1 VGLLRVSIEE
11 TQNPLTN
18 STPAAAHLINNTEL
32 AETERRILEYQE
44 QNADFIAQKAARQAS
59 DRTSAMAREEAARKE
74 RQLAAKQAQEEEEEL
89 LRRMETLKQQAFESI
104 ARGETG
110 TEYYKEMEKLRAG
123 AEEQSAANHRL
134 RKKAARSGTQTDT
147 IQHAPTSPSYAGPF
161 VPLPFSYFP
170 SPAERHLRPDLSAIP
185 TLPEMGTLSS
195 EGVESPRYR
204 DIDYIDRQLKAHETW
219 SRVRAGGFD
228 IREIWDRDLRSA
240 LEGLLVP
247 LVSWLMTE
255 ITMKCHYALMGEM
268 LPSFHSILPVDV
280 WTLLLGFLAG
290 PSCLQYAV
298 SLVLLTT

>member
-1 VGLLRVSIEE
+1 MGLLRVSIEE
-11 TQNPLTN
+11 MQTPLTN

-74 RQLAAKQAQEEEEEL
+74 RQLAAKQAQEEEEDL

-134 RKKAARSGTQTDT
+134 RKKAARSGTQVDT
-147 IQHAPTSPSYAGPF
+147 QHAPTSPSYAGPF

-247 LVSWLMTE
+247 LVL
-255 ITMKCHYALMGEM
+255 
-268 LPSFHSILPVDV
+268 
-280 WTLLLGFLAG
+280 
-290 PSCLQYAV
+290 
-298 SLVLLTT
+298 